1 MLAALAA
8 ALTLLIWL
16 GLLFAR
22 GGFWRFRQASPACR
36 LSRTPRAAVVIPAR
50 NEAAF
55 VASAVASILNQD
67 YPGPLR
73 LVLVDDHSDDGTSEK
88 ALESARQCD
97 KPELLTVLRA
107 APLPPGWTGK
117 LWALS
122 EGLREAARFQPEY
135 VLLTDA
141 DILHPPGSLSS
152 LVALAE
158 SAGCDLVS
166 RMVMLRCRTFA
177 ERALIPAFVFFF
189 FKLYPPAWVADPR
202 RSTAGTA
209 GGCQLL
215 RWSALERIGGLEAIR
230 GAIIDDCALA
240 KAVKGA
246 GGRLW
251 LGLAAG
257 THSLREY
264 NTLREIG
271 RMISRTA
278 YTQLHHSPLFLL
290 ATAAGMFVTYL
301 LPPLLLLSPALPVAA
316 LVCAL
321 MMAAYTPALRFYR
334 CSLLWAPLLP
344 LIAAFYTAA
353 TIHSAFRYYRG
364 LGAPWK
370 GRIQDP
376 SAPGPP
382 DSTM

>member
-1 MLAALAA
+1 MLAALAV
-8 ALTLLIWL
+8 LTLLIWL
-16 GLLFAR
+16 YLLFAR
-22 GGFWRFRQASPACR
+22 GGFWRFRQAIPACR
-36 LSRTPRAAVVIPAR
+36 LSGASRVAVVIPAR

-55 VASAVASILNQD
+55 VAPAVASILNQD

-73 LVLVDDHSDDGTSEK
+73 VLLVDDHSQDGTSEI
-88 ALESARQCD
+88 ALESARQCGR
-97 KPELLTVLRA
+97 PELLTVLRA

-122 EGLREAARFQPEY
+122 QGIREAAPFQPDF
-135 VLLTDA
+135 LLFTDA
-141 DILHPPGSLSS
+141 DILHPPDGLSS

-158 SAGCDLVS
+158 SAPYHLVS
-166 RMVMLRCRTFA
+166 KMVSLRCRTLA

-202 RSTAGTA
+202 RSTAGAA
-209 GGCQLL
+209 GGCLLL
-215 RWSALERIGGLEAIR
+215 RWSALSRIGGLQAIR
-230 GAIIDDCALA
+230 GAVIDDCALA
-240 KAVKGA
+240 RAVKQT
-246 GGRLW
+246 GGRIW
-251 LGLAAG
+251 LGLAAN
-257 THSLREY
+257 TRSLRQY
-264 NTLREIG
+264 NTLRDAG
-271 RMISRTA
+271 LMISRTA

-321 MMAAYTPALRFYR
+321 MLAAYTPALRFYR

-353 TIHSAFRYYRG
+353 TIHSALRYYRG

-376 SAPGPP
+376 SAPSPP